1 MSTIKTNTLTG
12 TTSAGS
18 ILVTGEGGS
27 TTTNLQ
33 QGLAKAWGNING
45 VTTTVLNDN
54 FNHSSITDVN
64 TGRTTMTFTN
74 NMSSANYSVTTGC
87 GLNGDSVFGGDL
99 GASSLVL
106 TASHRIQ
113 CRDEGGTFTDPDIA
127 TSQVTGDLA

>member
-33 QGLAKAWGNING
+33 QGLIKAWGNING

-106 TASHRIQ
+106 AASHRIQ
-113 CRDEGGTFTDPDIA
+113 CRDQGGTFTDPDIA

>member
-18 ILVTGEGGS
+18 IVVTGEGGS

-33 QGLAKAWGNING
+33 QGLVKAWGNING